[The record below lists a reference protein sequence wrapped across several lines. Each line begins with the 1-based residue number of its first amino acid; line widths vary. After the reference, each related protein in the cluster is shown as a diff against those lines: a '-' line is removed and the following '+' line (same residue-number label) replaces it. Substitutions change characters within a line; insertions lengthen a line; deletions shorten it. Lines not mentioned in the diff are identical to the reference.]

1 MGLRLFIARR
11 FLFSKKSHS
20 VINIIS
26 IISIF
31 SVAVITAALVI
42 ILSAINGFEDTIK
55 SMYSQFDPDI
65 KITAVKGKT
74 FMPDP
79 GKVKQI
85 SGFDFVKFNCK
96 SIEEICIIKNNDQ
109 WVHATI
115 KGVSSDFIAMT
126 HMEKN
131 IDGEALL
138 KLDTANFLIPGSL
151 IASKLNSYNEN
162 TLLPEYLK
170 LYSPLRNK
178 KIKQGSTD
186 AFNER
191 ILPVSGVFSISP
203 ELDDEYV
210 LTHIDLLDEM
220 LEYEGEISALE
231 IGLKEGTDEN
241 IAKKKIQALMG
252 NSFQVKTRY
261 EQKELIYK
269 TNQTEKLFVFII
281 MVFVLI
287 LAGFNV
293 IAAVTMLVIDKQK
306 DSDTLQI
313 LGLTQQKVRKIFFL
327 NGLLINIIGGGIG
340 LIIGVGLVLLQYHYH
355 IIALE
360 NAIIEYYPVKLI
372 LGDVLKSFIALMVI
386 AIFSSWFPVWLAM
399 RRRRG

>member
-65 KITAVKGKT
+65 KIEAVKGKT
-74 FMPDP
+74 FLADDS
-79 GKVKQI
+79 KVKAL
-85 SGFDFVKFNCK
+85 SAFDFVKYNCQ

-115 KGVSSDFIAMT
+115 KGVSTDFIAMT
-126 HMEKN
+126 QMSKN
-131 IDGEALL
+131 IDGEPIL
-138 KLDTANFLIPGSL
+138 KMDSAHFLIPGSL
-151 IASKLNSYNEN
+151 IASKLNSYSEN
-162 TLLPEYLK
+162 NLTPEYLK
-170 LYSPLRNK
+170 IYSPLRNK
-178 KIKQGSTD
+178 KIKQNNAD

-191 ILPVSGVFSISP
+191 TLPVSGVFSISP

-210 LTHIDLLDEM
+210 LASIELVDEM
-220 LEYEGEISALE
+220 LEYNGEISAIE
-231 IGLKEGTDEN
+231 IGLKPGTDEDM
-241 IAKKKIQALMG
+241 AKDKIQEIFG
-252 NSFQVKTRY
+252 DKFEVKTRY

-281 MVFVLI
+281 MIFVLI

-313 LGLTQQKVRKIFFL
+313 LGLTQNNIKKIFFL
-327 NGLLINIIGGGIG
+327 NGLLINVIGGGIG
-340 LIIGVGLVLLQYHYH
+340 LIIGIALVLAQYHYH
-355 IIALE
+355 IIPLE
-360 NAIIEYYPVKLI
+360 NAIIDYYPVKLV
-372 LGDVLKSFIALMVI
+372 LGDVLKSFFALMLI
-386 AIFSSWFPVWLAM
+386 AVFSSWFPVWLAM
-399 RRRRG
+399 RRRSG

>member
-26 IISIF
+26 LISIF
-31 SVAVITAALVI
+31 SVAIITAALVI

-65 KITAVKGKT
+65 KITAVQGKT
-74 FMPDP
+74 FLPDST
-79 GKVKQI
+79 KFKQL
-85 SGFDFVKFNCK
+85 SKLDFVQFNCK
-96 SIEEICIIKNNDQ
+96 TIEEICIIKNNEQ

-115 KGVSSDFIAMT
+115 KGVSPEFLEMT
-126 HMEKN
+126 QMEKN
-131 IDGEALL
+131 IDGEAILNY
-138 KLDTANFLIPGSL
+138 DSSFYLIPGSL

-162 TLLPEYLK
+162 NLLPEYLK

-178 KIKQGSTD
+178 KIKLNNAE
-186 AFNER
+186 AFNEQT
-191 ILPVSGVFSISP
+191 IPVSGIFKISP

-210 LTHIDLLDEM
+210 ITHIDLVNEM
-220 LEYEGEISALE
+220 LEYEGEISAIE
-231 IGLKEGTDEN
+231 IGLKPGTDEN
-241 IAKKKIQALMG
+241 LAKSKIQELMG
-252 NSFQVKTRY
+252 SSFEVKTRY

-281 MVFVLI
+281 MIFVLI

-306 DSDTLQI
+306 DSETLQI
-313 LGLTQQKVRKIFFL
+313 LGLTQKNIRKIFFL

-340 LIIGVGLVLLQYHYH
+340 LTIGIGLVLIQYHYH
-355 IIALE
+355 VVPME
-360 NAIIEYYPVKLI
+360 NAIIDFYPVKLI
-372 LGDVLKSFIALMVI
+372 MTDVLKSFVALMTI

-399 RRRRG
+399 RKAK

>member
-26 IISIF
+26 LISIF

-42 ILSAINGFEDTIK
+42 ILSAINGFEDTIQ

-65 KITAVKGKT
+65 KITAIKGKT
-74 FMPDP
+74 FALDST
-79 GKVKQI
+79 KAKQL
-85 SGFDFVKFNCK
+85 SSLDFIEFNCNT
-96 SIEEICIIKNNDQ
+96 IEEICIIKNNDQ

-115 KGVSSDFIAMT
+115 KGVSQDFITMT
-126 HMEKN
+126 KMDKN
-131 IDGEALL
+131 IDGESIL
-138 KLDTANFLIPGSL
+138 KFDTSYYLIPGSL

-178 KIKQGSTD
+178 KIKQNPD

-191 ILPVSGVFSISP
+191 SLPVSGIFKISP

-210 LTHIDLLDEM
+210 LTHIDLLNE
-220 LEYEGEISALE
+220 LLAYEGEISAIE
-231 IGLKEGTDEN
+231 IGLKPGTDAMEAKSK
-241 IAKKKIQALMG
+241 IAEVMG
-252 NSFQVKTRY
+252 NKFEVKTRY

-281 MVFVLI
+281 MIFVLI

-306 DSDTLQI
+306 DSNTLQI
-313 LGLTQQKVRKIFFL
+313 LGLTQSSIKKIFFL

-340 LIIGVGLVLLQYHYH
+340 LAIGVGLVLIQYYYH
-355 IIALE
+355 VIPMQ

-372 LGDVLKSFIALMVI
+372 MGDVIKSFIALMAI

-399 RRRRG
+399 RKTSRA